1 MVKEVSPEF
10 IFLNE
15 THTFQFEAEQALDVF
30 RGEYC
35 HVLNS
40 DDVHDP
46 ELPFIKNR
54 SKGGTM
60 ILWKRALNQY
70 VSVLTTETPSFI
82 AILFHPS
89 TSKPTIHISLYLP
102 TSGKE
107 AEFVEEITKL
117 RIFIDNLLDS
127 HPDHLIYIRGDS
139 NVNPNNGVRVSIF
152 NDFKKNLKLTSV
164 PMRHKTYHHFLGEG
178 LFDSEIDV
186 ILHNGENSSAEVLQN
201 IFCKSECPWIES
213 HHDAIVSSFNLPKK
227 ATEIHP
233 THCQAPTVPN
243 VRKKVNW
250 SDESL
255 DDYKEL
261 LGDNLANL
269 RKRWLQPSSKTC
281 VSVLLQTTS
290 EILCLAAESTN
301 STINL
306 SERKPAKSV
315 KVPAVITRSLKRIKL
330 TWRSLK
336 RCSLT
341 GSDAKIIAA
350 SENHTNAKAKLRS
363 LTRSFTGKQRYA
375 EDQKMFALLS
385 STSSSGTI
393 FRKIKALKKSSV
405 EEIPFLKV
413 GSKTFHGD
421 EVKNGFYESIANLKA
436 KTNKVDDFNF
446 IDDYNNILDICKNKK
461 DLPRISLDESTKI
474 LKKMKQSVSDFFSIT
489 PAHYI
494 NGGEAGMEHFNFL
507 LNCIIDD
514 VNNAT
519 IEELNVCYA
528 L

>member
-1 MVKEVSPEF
+1 MP
-10 IFLNE
+10 
-15 THTFQFEAEQALDVF
+15 
-30 RGEYC
+30 
-35 HVLNS
+35 
-40 DDVHDP
+40 
-46 ELPFIKNR
+46 
-54 SKGGTM
+54 
-60 ILWKRALNQY
+60 
-70 VSVLTTETPSFI
+70 
-82 AILFHPS
+82 
-89 TSKPTIHISLYLP
+89 
-102 TSGKE
+102 
-107 AEFVEEITKL
+107 
-117 RIFIDNLLDS
+117 
-127 HPDHLIYIRGDS
+127 
-139 NVNPNNGVRVSIF
+139 
-152 NDFKKNLKLTSV
+152 
-164 PMRHKTYHHFLGEG
+164 
-178 LFDSEIDV
+178 
-186 ILHNGENSSAEVLQN
+186 
-201 IFCKSECPWIES
+201 
-213 HHDAIVSSFNLPKK
+213 
-227 ATEIHP
+227 
-233 THCQAPTVPN
+233 
-243 VRKKVNW
+243 
-250 SDESL
+250 L

-341 GSDAKIIAA
+341 GSDAKISAA
-350 SENHTNAKAKLRS
+350 SENHTIAKAKFRS
-363 LTRSFTGKQRYA
+363 LTRSSTGKQRYA

-461 DLPRISLDESTKI
+461 DLPRISLDKSTKI

-528 L
+528 LLLHKGHGKPRTIDKAYRTISSCPLLSKALDMYIRDLHKEKWNLQQAPTQYQGEGSCHELAALLLTEVIQHSVYVKKEPAYMLFLDAMSAFDNTAHELIIRNLYLSGMDGDTTIFVNNRLTNRITYIDWDKSILGPIKDGQGLEQGGANSSDYYKIYSNENLTTAQKSEQGIKLGNSQVISAIGLADDTMLTANKLSNLANLLYLTKSYCEKYGVTLCADKTKLLRISKCEIF